1 MIVLFVPVTY
11 NSYDALDNYIASV
24 GKALEA
30 AADPTIEV
38 KIHVAD
44 NSTFSRKEEG
54 GRRNENSSAAESR
67 EESNLLPPS
76 SFLIPRKATTHY
88 PNPGYLP
95 AALKTIYSE
104 DYASYDYIIIS
115 NVDVTLDETFF
126 TALRDLKPDA
136 DTVWIAPFIWSPSE
150 LRDVNPKIQE
160 RYTKK
165 RLRLL
170 RLLFAC
176 PPLYYLYTRT
186 LYRIKYSRKEER
198 GTRNEN
204 SAAAESRE
212 ESNLLPPSSFLLPR
226 KTIYAGHGS
235 FMIFRPELFQQKPP
249 LDYPVFLFCEEI
261 YMAEMA
267 QHIDKKV
274 THCPSIKVWD
284 REHASTGLM
293 GLWRYCKYN
302 HDALSY
308 IIKHFYEQD

>member
-1 MIVLFVPVTY
+1 MKVLFVPVTY
-11 NSYDALDNYIASV
+11 NSYDALESYIASV

-44 NSTFSRKEEG
+44 NSTSQKADAH
-54 GRRNENSSAAESR
+54 NCQLSIVNYQL
-67 EESNLLPPS
+67 SN
-76 SFLIPRKATTHY
+76 Y
-88 PNPGYLP
+88 DNPGYLP
-95 AALKTIYSE
+95 AALKTVYSE

-126 TALRDLKPDA
+126 TALRDLKADA

-150 LRDVNPKIQE
+150 QRDVNPKIQE

-186 LYRIKYSRKEER
+186 LYKIKYSRSEECGVR
-198 GTRNEN
+198 SEN
-204 SAAAESRE
+204 YKLK
-212 ESNLLPPSSFLLPR
+212 N
-226 KTIYAGHGS
+226 IYAGHGS
-235 FMIFRPELFQQKPP
+235 FMIFRPEIFQQEPS

-267 QHIDKKV
+267 QHIGKKV
-274 THCPSIKVWD
+274 THCPSVKVWD
-284 REHASTGLM
+284 CEHASTGLM

-308 IIKHFYEQD
+308 IIRTFYEQD

>member
-1 MIVLFVPVTY
+1 MKVLFIPVNY
-11 NSYDALDNYIASV
+11 NSYDALETYIASV

-30 AADPTIEV
+30 VANPTIEV

-44 NSTFSRKEEG
+44 NSTSQKAEA
-54 GRRNENSSAAESR
+54 NNCPVSSV
-67 EESNLLPPS
+67 
-76 SFLIPRKATTHY
+76 HY
-88 PNPGYLP
+88 QLSHYDNPGYLP
-95 AALKTIYSE
+95 AALKTVYSE

-126 TALRDLKPDA
+126 TALRDLKPDP

-150 LRDVNPKIQE
+150 HRDVNPKIQE

-170 RLLFAC
+170 RLFFRF
-176 PPLYYLYTRT
+176 PLVWYTYSKSV
-186 LYRIKYSRKEER
+186 YRLRK
-198 GTRNEN
+198 GNQGDS
-204 SAAAESRE
+204 SATDTSLTSHHSPLT
-212 ESNLLPPSSFLLPR
+212 SN
-226 KTIYAGHGS
+226 IYAGHGS
-235 FMIFRPELFQQKPP
+235 FMIFRPAIFQQEPK

-261 YMAEMA
+261 FMAEMA
-267 QHIDKKV
+267 RRIGKNT
-274 THCPSIKVWD
+274 THCPSVKVWD
-284 REHASTGLM
+284 CEHASTGLM

>member
-1 MIVLFVPVTY
+1 MKVLFVPVTY
-11 NSYDALDNYIASV
+11 NSYDALESYIASV

-44 NSTFSRKEEG
+44 NSTSQKADAH
-54 GRRNENSSAAESR
+54 NCQLSIVNYQL
-67 EESNLLPPS
+67 SN
-76 SFLIPRKATTHY
+76 Y

-95 AALKTIYSE
+95 AALKTVYSE

-115 NVDVTLDETFF
+115 NVDVVLDETFF
-126 TALRDLKPDA
+126 TALRDLKADP
-136 DTVWIAPFIWSPSE
+136 DTVWVAPYIWSPSE
-150 LRDVNPKIQE
+150 QRDVNPKIQE

-186 LYRIKYSRKEER
+186 LYRTRKANQGKDHGDR
-198 GTRNEN
+198 
-204 SAAAESRE
+204 
-212 ESNLLPPSSFLLPR
+212 FLIGS
-226 KTIYAGHGS
+226 KTTIMQPVPMIPIYAGHGS
-235 FMIFRPELFQQKPP
+235 FMIFRPEIFQQEPK

-261 YMAEMA
+261 FMAEMA
-267 QHIDKKV
+267 RRIGKKV
-274 THCPSIKVWD
+274 THCPSVKVWD
-284 REHASTGLM
+284 KEHASTGLM

-308 IIKHFYEQD
+308 IIRTFYE

>member
-1 MIVLFVPVTY
+1 MKVLFVPVTY
-11 NSYDALDNYIASV
+11 NSYDALESYIASV

-30 AADPTIEV
+30 AADPTIEA

-44 NSTFSRKEEG
+44 NSTSLKADAH
-54 GRRNENSSAAESR
+54 NCQLSIVNYQL
-67 EESNLLPPS
+67 SN
-76 SFLIPRKATTHY
+76 Y

-95 AALKTIYSE
+95 AALKTVYSE

-126 TALRDLKPDA
+126 TALRDLKADT

-150 LRDVNPKIQE
+150 QRDVNPKIQE

-186 LYRIKYSRKEER
+186 LYRIKYSRSEECGVR
-198 GTRNEN
+198 SEN
-204 SAAAESRE
+204 SSEAISTAESSALE
-212 ESNLLPPSSFLLPR
+212 VSSLHTPHSTLHE
-226 KTIYAGHGS
+226 KNIYAGHGS
-235 FMIFRPELFQQKPP
+235 FMIFRPEIFQQEPS

-267 QHIDKKV
+267 QHIGKKV
-274 THCPSIKVWD
+274 THCPSVKVWD
-284 REHASTGLM
+284 CEHASTGLM

-308 IIKHFYEQD
+308 IIRTFYEQD

>member
-1 MIVLFVPVTY
+1 MKVLFVLVNY
-11 NSYDALDNYIASV
+11 NSYDALETYIASI
-24 GKALEA
+24 GKAIEV

-44 NSTFSRKEEG
+44 NSTSQ
-54 GRRNENSSAAESR
+54 
-67 EESNLLPPS
+67 
-76 SFLIPRKATTHY
+76 KADAHNCQLSIVNYPLELCSLATIGTQELSHY
-88 PNPGYLP
+88 DNPGYLP
-95 AALKTIYSE
+95 AALKTVYSE

-115 NVDVTLDETFF
+115 NVDVTLDDTFL
-126 TALRDLKPDA
+126 TALRDLKADA

-150 LRDVNPKIQE
+150 QRDVNPKIQE

-186 LYRIKYSRKEER
+186 LYRRKVSKSEECGVR
-198 GTRNEN
+198 SEDYKLKN
-204 SAAAESRE
+204 
-212 ESNLLPPSSFLLPR
+212 
-226 KTIYAGHGS
+226 IYAGHGS
-235 FMIFRPELFQQKPP
+235 FMIFRPEIFQQEPK

-261 YMAEMA
+261 FMAEMA
-267 QHIDKKV
+267 RRIGKKV
-274 THCPSIKVWD
+274 THCPSVKVWD
-284 REHASTGLM
+284 KEHASTGLM

-308 IIKHFYEQD
+308 IIRTFYE